1 MVASHINL
9 WGQVPKPLIT
19 SDLPRFAVYTN
30 DERHHIFY
38 SMYKNLWGLLK
49 AVSDRFLRQA

>member
-1 MVASHINL
+1 MASHINL

-38 SMYKNLWGLLK
+38 SIYKNLWGLLK